1 MKFWFW
7 ARRPRMAFAR
17 VCYWVW
23 EKRHP
28 DAPWLTP
35 TAVRFCNSVL
45 SPSMRAWEFG
55 SGRSTPWFAAR
66 VGHVVSVEHDPA
78 WYAIVRE
85 RLDACETANIDYRLI
100 ALDHLETEPENRI
113 YDPLPRYVASIC
125 AVADESLAFVVVDGH
140 YRTACIRASIAKLQ
154 PGGFLLVDDVN
165 FWPGRAAM
173 PIPADWR
180 QVHKSTF
187 GIKHTGVWQKP
198 DRGPPR
204 AATVVQ
210 FTA

>member
-1 MKFWFW
+1 MKLWFW
-7 ARRPRMAFAR
+7 ARRPRMAVAR
-17 VCYWVW
+17 VRYWSW

-28 DAPWLTP
+28 DAPWLAP
-35 TAVRFCNSVL
+35 DAVRFCNSIL

-66 VGHVVSVEHDPA
+66 VGHVASIEHDPA

-85 RLDACETANIDYRLI
+85 RLDECKAANIDYRLI
-100 ALDHLETEPENRI
+100 TLDHPETEPEHQA
-113 YDPLPRYVASIC
+113 YDPLPRYVASIG
-125 AVADESLAFVVVDGH
+125 AEADESLAFIVVDGH

-165 FWPGRAAM
+165 FWPGRTDL

-180 QVHKSTF
+180 QVHESIF
-187 GIKHTGVWQKP
+187 GSQAYWCLAKAK
-198 DRGPPR
+198 RGRPPCPR
-204 AATVVQ
+204 GWVRT
-210 FTA
+210 